1 MDRLMVS
8 MSRLGG
14 LEVLEGE
21 CECEIFISHSYKV
34 GERRYDRLCPSTFEG
49 DR

>member
-14 LEVLEGE
+14 LGVLVGE
-21 CECEIFISHSYKV
+21 CEFEIFISHSYKV
-34 GERRYDRLCPSTFEG
+34 VERRYDRLCPSTFE
-49 DR
+49 